1 MLNKSII
8 SFFLLLFA
16 TCSFA
21 GNRGK
26 EQPKYLWFDA
36 EANFER
42 FASKDSISYYLEKA
56 KSVGFNQVVV
66 DVKPIYGEVLYKS
79 KILPPLTTVNGKVI
93 HRDWD
98 YLQYFINEA
107 RRLGLKVTVSTAMF
121 PSGHPATREGL
132 VYDEP
137 RWDGK
142 TCLEYTPGG
151 KMLDIREDKKKVGAF
166 LNPVRKDVRKFAL
179 SIVREIVKNYDVDA
193 YALDYCRYP
202 GDGSD
207 FSIDSQKAFERYLGK
222 KIQNFPD
229 DIFTWNT
236 DGTKKPGIYYKE
248 WWAFRANVITSF
260 VKEVRKEIHSIN
272 NKVELEYWA
281 ASWIHGIYGQG
292 QNWASPESDFSLNYP
307 WGSKAYNESG
317 FAPYLDTFLCGT
329 YLERIYGMD
338 DPESIEYGIAR
349 ARRLVG
355 NDCKVFGTIYA
366 LNHKTNIADAVSLC
380 LEKSEGLMI
389 FDIVQVIEMN
399 LWDDIQKGIERAEAQ
414 R

>member
-1 MLNKSII
+1 M
-8 SFFLLLFA
+8 LFA

-98 YLQYFINEA
+98 YLQYFISEA

-142 TCLEYTPGG
+142 HAWSTHPAERCLTSGR
-151 KMLDIREDKKKVGAF
+151 IRK
-166 LNPVRKDVRKFAL
+166 R
-179 SIVREIVKNYDVDA
+179 
-193 YALDYCRYP
+193 
-202 GDGSD
+202 
-207 FSIDSQKAFERYLGK
+207 
-222 KIQNFPD
+222 
-229 DIFTWNT
+229 
-236 DGTKKPGIYYKE
+236 
-248 WWAFRANVITSF
+248 
-260 VKEVRKEIHSIN
+260 
-272 NKVELEYWA
+272 
-281 ASWIHGIYGQG
+281 
-292 QNWASPESDFSLNYP
+292 
-307 WGSKAYNESG
+307 
-317 FAPYLDTFLCGT
+317 
-329 YLERIYGMD
+329 
-338 DPESIEYGIAR
+338 
-349 ARRLVG
+349 
-355 NDCKVFGTIYA
+355 
-366 LNHKTNIADAVSLC
+366 
-380 LEKSEGLMI
+380 
-389 FDIVQVIEMN
+389 
-399 LWDDIQKGIERAEAQ
+399 
-414 R
+414 

>member
-121 PSGHPATREGL
+121 PSGHPATNEGL
-132 VYDEP
+132 VYEES

-142 TCLEYTPGG
+142 TCLEYTPDG

-202 GDGSD
+202 GDDSD
-207 FSIDSQKAFERYLGK
+207 FSADSHKAFEHYLGK
-222 KIQNFPD
+222 KVRNFPD
-229 DIFTWNT
+229 NIFTWNA
-236 DGTKKPGIYYKE
+236 DGTKNPGVYYKE

-292 QNWASPESDFSLNYP
+292 QNWASPKSDFSLNYP

-338 DPESIEYGIAR
+338 DPE
-349 ARRLVG
+349 
-355 NDCKVFGTIYA
+355 
-366 LNHKTNIADAVSLC
+366 
-380 LEKSEGLMI
+380 
-389 FDIVQVIEMN
+389 
-399 LWDDIQKGIERAEAQ
+399 
-414 R
+414 

>member
-26 EQPKYLWFDA
+26 KQPKYLWFDA

-121 PSGHPATREGL
+121 PSGHPATNEGL
-132 VYDEP
+132 VYEES

-142 TCLEYTPGG
+142 TCLEYTPDG
-151 KMLDIREDKKKVGAF
+151 KMLDIREDKKKVG
-166 LNPVRKDVRKFAL
+166 
-179 SIVREIVKNYDVDA
+179 
-193 YALDYCRYP
+193 
-202 GDGSD
+202 
-207 FSIDSQKAFERYLGK
+207 
-222 KIQNFPD
+222 NFFILLLF
-229 DIFTWNT
+229 IFR
-236 DGTKKPGIYYKE
+236 
-248 WWAFRANVITSF
+248 F
-260 VKEVRKEIHSIN
+260 
-272 NKVELEYWA
+272 
-281 ASWIHGIYGQG
+281 
-292 QNWASPESDFSLNYP
+292 
-307 WGSKAYNESG
+307 
-317 FAPYLDTFLCGT
+317 
-329 YLERIYGMD
+329 
-338 DPESIEYGIAR
+338 
-349 ARRLVG
+349 
-355 NDCKVFGTIYA
+355 
-366 LNHKTNIADAVSLC
+366 
-380 LEKSEGLMI
+380 
-389 FDIVQVIEMN
+389 
-399 LWDDIQKGIERAEAQ
+399 
-414 R
+414 

>member
-26 EQPKYLWFDA
+26 KQPKYLWFDA

-121 PSGHPATREGL
+121 PSGHPATNEGL
-132 VYDEP
+132 VYEES

-142 TCLEYTPGG
+142 TCLEYTPDG

-202 GDGSD
+202 GDDSD
-207 FSIDSQKAFERYLGK
+207 FSADSHKAFEHYLGK
-222 KIQNFPD
+222 KSGTFQI
-229 DIFTWNT
+229 IFLH
-236 DGTKKPGIYYKE
+236 GMPME
-248 WWAFRANVITSF
+248 
-260 VKEVRKEIHSIN
+260 RKILVFIIKNGGHS
-272 NKVELEYWA
+272 
-281 ASWIHGIYGQG
+281 
-292 QNWASPESDFSLNYP
+292 
-307 WGSKAYNESG
+307 
-317 FAPYLDTFLCGT
+317 
-329 YLERIYGMD
+329 
-338 DPESIEYGIAR
+338 
-349 ARRLVG
+349 
-355 NDCKVFGTIYA
+355 
-366 LNHKTNIADAVSLC
+366 
-380 LEKSEGLMI
+380 GLMLS
-389 FDIVQVIEMN
+389 QV
-399 LWDDIQKGIERAEAQ
+399 L
-414 R
+414 